1 MFGRTLEGKPEATF
15 FKARKMSKHVKKRT
29 GGTPKV
35 STLKQVSLRSYLCDD
50 LLDQVLGPLRHVP
63 QGVHHALS
71 SIFGTVRHHDH
82 RRRVNGNGESL
93 LVGGGAVDTAPIANH
108 IVTRS
113 PDADTRSLSLNHTSP
128 PPKNPERRES
138 KSQNMKSISSRALY
152 LPRGSLSALSSTD
165 VS

>member
-1 MFGRTLEGKPEATF
+1 MEALFLPCRPYPPTAMFGRTLEGKPEATF

-82 RRRVNGNGESL
+82 RRRVNCNGESRPARL
-93 LVGGGAVDTAPIANH
+93 TLH
-108 IVTRS
+108 RS
-113 PDADTRSLSLNHTSP
+113 PITLSLDPRMQTLARYHSITLLLRRKIRSGEKVN
-128 PPKNPERRES
+128 PK
-138 KSQNMKSISSRALY
+138 I
-152 LPRGSLSALSSTD
+152 
-165 VS
+165 